1 MMWHVLVAKGLWDVV
16 QWVEKCPIIEG
27 TNDDGTDSV
36 EDVNHPTH
44 AHVAVSIVPTAEQL
58 RWDGK
63 DAPPHA
69 LIALSVKRAIIPHIR
84 S

>member
-16 QWVEKCPIIEG
+16 QGVEKCPIIES
-27 TNDDGTDSV
+27 TNDDGIDSV

-44 AHVAVSIVPTAEQL
+44 AHVAVSIVPNVEQL

-63 DAPPHA
+63 DAQAHA
-69 LIALSVKRAIIPHIR
+69 LIALFVKHVIIPHIR